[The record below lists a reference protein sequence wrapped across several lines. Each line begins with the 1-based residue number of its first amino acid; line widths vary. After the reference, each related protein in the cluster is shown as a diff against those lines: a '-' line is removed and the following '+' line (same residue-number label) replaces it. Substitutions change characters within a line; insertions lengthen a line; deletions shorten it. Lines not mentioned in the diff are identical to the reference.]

1 MVVVVEQ
8 QMDGF
13 TSSNDGVGGPRSS
26 PRVRVEQNDRTRNS
40 QTRASTADIRL
51 LMKNTIKT
59 LSSMALMSGIRSNAR
74 SRQRTLFQLYST
86 LTLVALLG
94 FFAWNLITN
103 YDINILTAIRLNIW
117 TVQGIGHFAI
127 FYVVSYRYDGITK
140 CLEMWQAYRDKYYIA
155 PGSIKLKS
163 NTCATL
169 IVITS
174 TSSAIF
180 NGYYALLIATRGDTA
195 TGNLVAPVLNW
206 LVGLYRIFA
215 WYAASCF
222 MMLIVN
228 LLADE
233 YQLIYKQAREVSE
246 QDPQRLSQY
255 IGDIR
260 RRHWELSQVVG
271 KADDT
276 LCAHV
281 CLSFLGSLAASCIGL
296 YLIIWDNTHQGNG
309 SLEAIRV
316 IRVVLSLTKLT
327 SDCIAGIILND
338 AVSI

>member
-1 MVVVVEQ
+1 
-8 QMDGF
+8 MDVF
-13 TSSNDGVGGPRSS
+13 PSSNDGVGGPQSS
-26 PRVRVEQNDRTRNS
+26 PRGCVEHNGRTRNS
-40 QTRASTADIRL
+40 QRRTSAADVRL
-51 LMKNTIKT
+51 LMKNTIIT
-59 LSSMALMSGIRSNAR
+59 LSLMALMFGIRNNAR

-86 LTLVALLG
+86 LTLAALLG

-140 CLEMWQAYRDKYYIA
+140 FLEMWQAYRDKYYIA
-155 PGSIKLKS
+155 PGSINLKS

-169 IVITS
+169 IVITC
-174 TSSAIF
+174 TSSAVF
-180 NGYYALLIATRGDTA
+180 DGYYALSIATQGDTA
-195 TGNLVAPVLNW
+195 IGNLIAPVLNW
-206 LVGLYRIFA
+206 LASLYRIFA

-222 MMLIVN
+222 VMLIVN

-233 YQLIYKQAREVSE
+233 YQLICKQVTEVSE
-246 QDPQRLSQY
+246 QGPRRLNER

-271 KADDT
+271 KADDI

-281 CLSFLGSLAASCIGL
+281 GLSFLGSLAASCIGL
-296 YLIIWDNTHQGNG
+296 YLIIWDNTHEGND